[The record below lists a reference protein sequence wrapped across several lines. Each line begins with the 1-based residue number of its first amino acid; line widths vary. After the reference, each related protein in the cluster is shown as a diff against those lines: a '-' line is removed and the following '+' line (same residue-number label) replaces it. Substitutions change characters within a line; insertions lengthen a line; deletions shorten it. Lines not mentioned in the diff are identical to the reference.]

1 MSFKYKDNMQEGYLD
16 SNQEYWDYGTSP
28 ISGNNIIDTTK
39 TGISF
44 YDDFLNPSDAKYM
57 REEKNLKGEIV
68 KMSPQEYYEEC
79 AKYMWPGRNV
89 TVDKL
94 KYERGVLGAKTIEKL
109 KNVLLKYK
117 LKLCMPM
124 INYVDPGQE
133 GLHRMYVIGELYGWD
148 FKVPVLKITYADED
162 RAKREAEE
170 KRKQEIDWKV
180 EAAIQAALRYKYRNI
195 EEFESQLQWTLSDKF
210 RFWDEIKIP
219 DEIKLIETTDS
230 IILPFQGY
238 EYPIEKDEIL
248 WEEPEFEPDD
258 EIEDLIDESDLEETD
273 EILKKYFG
281 DDWRERYP
289 HLKDKFNITESVE
302 KVNTIQT
309 ILDELKE
316 FDYAFIDVDGQEL
329 DDEEAMNAVVQ
340 HPDQFNKL
348 RKGVCT
354 DFVEYTSKK
363 LSEHNIDH
371 DVYFIK
377 CVDKDGDEPSHV
389 FVVVNDEGKF
399 LWIEAAWHSEA
410 GIHKYSSLEKLFEDI
425 ARKHCVYEGHNYLK
439 SCEIR
444 KIKKSLAGMSQTAVY
459 DYVNTLPI
467 TWKATEERITEELE
481 ATQAS
486 DIEVMDKAIQEH
498 FGQDAPEDGCI
509 FIHPSGKFI
518 NIYPKLDDH
527 EDLCYWLEEKGFGD
541 NPEDASWF
549 VDEFK
554 YIRCRNSLHLCF
566 IELPSQITREQL
578 YSLEEWVETKV
589 STDYID
595 IESPNGEWKKY
606 NLDEYFP
613 EDIIKIIK
621 RFYSSGKLYESVDD
635 LTVIGTGI
643 QLRKDLEKGWTRDT
657 CHPSYRDKWSV
668 ELPSIG
674 QCAITAMY
682 LNEIMGWD
690 IYETLIGKS
699 RHFFNKDSN
708 GFIYDLTSDQ
718 FPNNIDYTLSR
729 KRDFKDLYR
738 SCKNRYELFKSNL
751 KHNVEDEKELKI
763 LLNERKRKRFL

>member
-219 DEIKLIETTDS
+219 DEIKLIETTGS

-281 DDWRERYP
+281 DDWRETHP
-289 HLKDKFNITESVE
+289 HLKDTFGIKENFSNLNIT
-302 KVNTIQT
+302 K
-309 ILDELKE
+309 
-316 FDYAFIDVDGQEL
+316 
-329 DDEEAMNAVVQ
+329 M
-340 HPDQFNKL
+340 DQL
-348 RKGVCT
+348 
-354 DFVEYTSKK
+354 
-363 LSEHNIDH
+363 
-371 DVYFIK
+371 
-377 CVDKDGDEPSHV
+377 
-389 FVVVNDEGKF
+389 
-399 LWIEAAWHSEA
+399 
-410 GIHKYSSLEKLFEDI
+410 
-425 ARKHCVYEGHNYLK
+425 
-439 SCEIR
+439 
-444 KIKKSLAGMSQTAVY
+444 
-459 DYVNTLPI
+459 
-467 TWKATEERITEELE
+467 
-481 ATQAS
+481 
-486 DIEVMDKAIQEH
+486 IQEY
-498 FGQDAPEDGCI
+498 FGKDYPGEGCI
-509 FIHPSGKFI
+509 FIAPNGKFI
-518 NIYPKLDDH
+518 NIYPELDDH
-527 EDLCYWLEEKGFGD
+527 EDLCYWLEEKGFE
-541 NPEDASWF
+541 NIVEDAEWF
-549 VDEFK
+549 VDEFQ
-554 YIRCRNSLHLCF
+554 YIRCRNSPHLCF
-566 IELPSQITREQL
+566 VELPLKSVTPSQL
-578 YSLEEWVETKV
+578 YALEEWLENRV
-589 STDYID
+589 SCDNIQ
-595 IESPNGEWKKY
+595 IHILNGEWKKY

-635 LTVIGTGI
+635 LTVVGTGI

-657 CHPSYRDKWSV
+657 CHPSHRDKWSI
-668 ELPSIG
+668 ELPSTG

-690 IYETLIGKS
+690 IYETLIGKC

-718 FPNNIDYTLSR
+718 FSDNDINYEFSR
-729 KRDFKDLYR
+729 KREFKDLYK

-751 KHNVEDEKELKI
+751 KHNVEDEKI
-763 LLNERKRKRFL
+763 N